1 MTMQEAARVVQM
13 IHTAYPADRKTS
25 AEELADRI
33 DMWAVFFADTPAYIV
48 NKVVMSW
55 IKNNTFM
62 PTVEEIGKAC
72 KIQKEQSE
80 KIAEAGFIDQIHIT
94 PEQEARLDALWED
107 LRGDEE

>member
-48 NKVVMSW
+48 NKVVM
-55 IKNNTFM
+55 
-62 PTVEEIGKAC
+62 
-72 KIQKEQSE
+72 
-80 KIAEAGFIDQIHIT
+80 
-94 PEQEARLDALWED
+94 
-107 LRGDEE
+107 